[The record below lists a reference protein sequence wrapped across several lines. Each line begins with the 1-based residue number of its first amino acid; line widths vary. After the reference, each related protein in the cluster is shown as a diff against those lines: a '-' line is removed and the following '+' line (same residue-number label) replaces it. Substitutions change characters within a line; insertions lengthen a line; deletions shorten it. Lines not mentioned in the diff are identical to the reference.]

1 MNNKDYLQW
10 YQSLPIYNN
19 EQPIKIEK
27 FNSNEKFEDPNF
39 PPNRESL
46 VSQEIINN
54 LNQDLQLY
62 SQNQEKKEELEE
74 KINLAN
80 QLHELRYKN
89 KEIKWK
95 RISEIIPNCELF
107 PNELHC
113 DCFSQKYIGDCY
125 FIDIISLISNY
136 SDLIKILFPIG
147 KNSNGYYEVILF
159 INGWKRVI
167 IDDYFP
173 ILYNENNYIF
183 FTVQPKK
190 FSNCFYCILLEKA

>member
-1 MNNKDYLQW
+1 MEKIENMNNKDYLQW
-10 YQSLPIYNN
+10 YQSLPIYND
-19 EQPIKIEK
+19 EQPKKIEE

-107 PNELHC
+107 PNEFHC
-113 DCFSQKYIGDCY
+113 DCFSQ
-125 FIDIISLISNY
+125 N
-136 SDLIKILFPIG
+136 ILEI
-147 KNSNGYYEVILF
+147 VILL
-159 INGWKRVI
+159 I
-167 IDDYFP
+167 
-173 ILYNENNYIF
+173 
-183 FTVQPKK
+183 
-190 FSNCFYCILLEKA
+190 